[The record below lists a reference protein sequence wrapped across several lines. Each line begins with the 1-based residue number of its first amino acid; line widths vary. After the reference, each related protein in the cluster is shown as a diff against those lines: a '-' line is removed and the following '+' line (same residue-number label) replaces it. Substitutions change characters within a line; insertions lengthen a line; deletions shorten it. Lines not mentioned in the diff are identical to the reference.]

1 MNSSNNNNIY
11 TKVFELGPDH
21 EALTKMS
28 TLTPFGEAVIDFVD
42 SVSKKLLSLTEIRI
56 FPELAALGFWLRKA
70 GIEKLKKHTLDE
82 DRVRVPRGIAFHV
95 APANVD
101 TIFVYSWFL
110 SLLCGN
116 CNIVRISSKPSRQV
130 ELILGVIGSL
140 FNEERFHPVRDRS
153 LIVQY
158 GHDSRVNVLF
168 SSICD
173 IRLIWGGDQTI
184 RDIRKAPLP
193 PTGVEMVF
201 ADKYSFAIIN
211 VERLLSVDD
220 GRLVSLLD
228 AFYNDVYW
236 FSQMACSSPRL
247 IFWLSDNEFAIQ
259 KARERF
265 WSSFEKRL
273 EKEDTGLDMSDYVN
287 KRVAVDSLA
296 LHESVRI
303 ERGSCNDIVRVWL
316 PKPGLH
322 EEYHCG
328 AGLFF
333 ESSLSRLEDMLPLLS
348 RKVQTVSYFGIE
360 KEVWA
365 KFLIK
370 NNAQGI
376 DRIVP
381 FGRALDFNYVW
392 DGFDMPETLLREIT
406 LT

>member
-1 MNSSNNNNIY
+1 MNSSINNIY
-11 TKVFELGPDH
+11 QKVFEPAPDH
-21 EALTKMS
+21 EALTNMT
-28 TLTPFGEAVIDFVD
+28 TLLPFGEVVVDFVD
-42 SVSKKLLSLTEIRI
+42 TVSKKLLTLSEIRT
-56 FPELAALGFWLRKA
+56 FPELAALGFWFRKA
-70 GIEKLKKHTLDE
+70 SIEKLKKHTLDE
-82 DRVRVPRGIAFHV
+82 NRIRVPRGIAFHV

-140 FNEERFHPVRDRS
+140 FNEKRFHPVRDRS

-158 GHDSRVNVLF
+158 GHDARVNELF

-184 RDIRKAPLP
+184 REIRKAPLP
-193 PTGVEMVF
+193 PTAVEMVF

-211 VERLLSVDD
+211 VERLLSIDD
-220 GRLVSLLD
+220 ARLVFLLD

-247 IFWLSDNEFAIQ
+247 IFWYSDNEFAIQ

-265 WSSFEKRL
+265 WTLFEKRL
-273 EKEDTGLDMSDYVN
+273 EQADTGLDMSDYVN
-287 KRVAVDSLA
+287 KRVAADSLA
-296 LHESVRI
+296 LNESVRI
-303 ERGSCNDIVRVWL
+303 EHASCNDIVRVWL
-316 PKPGLH
+316 PKPELH
-322 EEYHCG
+322 VEYHCG

-333 ESSLSRLEDMLPLLS
+333 ESSLSHLEDMLPLLS
-348 RKVQTVSYFGIE
+348 RKIQTVSYFGIE
-360 KEVWA
+360 KEVWTN
-365 KFLIK
+365 FLIK
-370 NNAQGI
+370 NNTQGI

-392 DGFDMPETLLREIT
+392 DGFDMPGTLLREIT